1 MRVWGAEC
9 NFFFFF
15 FNFQSVVASES
26 VSAFYLQFFYEL
38 CQVLVSFACHIA
50 KPSVRALKTKLK

>member
-9 NFFFFF
+9 KFFLIYRVWLLAKALVLFICR
-15 FNFQSVVASES
+15 
-26 VSAFYLQFFYEL
+26 FFYEL
-38 CQVLVSFACHIA
+38 CQVLVSFACPIA